1 MEAVV
6 GTLVFFA
13 FLAMLVKIIHRQ
25 RLRRPDTEVIDDDH
39 DVLLKAMAEWLN
51 LTKVQAVA
59 IREGQITP
67 MGITMLQ
74 DKLYSLKKRE
84 LEAAAGLFLRS
95 REVRRTIAH
104 HLEKHRGMK
113 RSDAMRLLGTIAEE
127 ERPPA

>member
-6 GTLVFFA
+6 GTLIL
-13 FLAMLVKIIHRQ
+13 LAVLAILVQIIRRQ
-25 RLRRPDTEVIDDDH
+25 RLRRPDAEVIDDDH
-39 DVLLKAMAEWLN
+39 DIMLKAMAEWLN

-59 IREGQITP
+59 IREGQIP
-67 MGITMLQ
+67 SRGLTMLQ
-74 DKLYSLKKRE
+74 DKLYSLSKRE
-84 LEAAAGLFLRS
+84 LKAAAGLFLRS

-113 RSDAMRLLGTIAEE
+113 RADAMRLLGTIAED